1 MSAREVIARALCKH
15 RNKDS
20 VVGYCVGVP
29 GDDCAG
35 DCSHFWH
42 TDDFLAALD
51 AAGLAV
57 VEKKDVAGIGAL
69 LATDRSIIGTLH
81 NALNCIIHEEDNDP
95 PDALNAVRIARNA
108 LDEVRTMLAAAK
120 EGER

>member
-1 MSAREVIARALCKH
+1 MSAREVIARAVCKH
-15 RNKDS
+15 RNRGS
-20 VVGYCVGVP
+20 MVGYCVGVP

-35 DCSHFWH
+35 DCAHFEH

-51 AAGLAV
+51 AAGKV
-57 VEKKDVAGIGAL
+57 VVAKENVANIAAL

-95 PDALNAVRIARNA
+95 PCALNAVRIARDA
-108 LDEVRTMLAAAK
+108 LDEVRHLLAAAK